1 LLIASQKN
9 FYFYNILYHQFDM
22 IIQIDEK
29 IKDVISLKSDLKV
42 NIYLIGNNYNN
53 EEGLIPPKDYIFVY
67 KYKDIIGLDKI
78 YEEEFKLKRIVDLEP
93 LNENEN
99 NKVALV
105 LSYSTFFSGCKEYL
119 QITNI
124 NI

>member
-1 LLIASQKN
+1 MLIASQKN
-9 FYFYNILYHQFDM
+9 FYFYNILYHQFDT

-93 LNENEN
+93 LNGNEN

>member
-29 IKDVISLKSDLKV
+29 IKDVISLKPDLKG

-53 EEGLIPPKDYIFVY
+53 EEGLIPPKYYIFVY

-93 LNENEN
+93 LNKNEN

>member
-1 LLIASQKN
+1 MLIASQKN
-9 FYFYNILYHQFDM
+9 FYFYNILYHQFDT
-22 IIQIDEK
+22 IIQFDEK
-29 IKDVISLKSDLKV
+29 IKDVISLKSDLKG

-53 EEGLIPPKDYIFVY
+53 EEGLIPPKYYIFVY

-93 LNENEN
+93 LNKNEN